1 MNINKLF
8 EGQRHDDKE
17 IMYILSKNGISRMFY
32 PDLVEVNLMKQYA
45 EHFLVKFL
53 DSEIERLEKE
63 LYDIKKVDW
72 GDGMTSDEN
81 AEDDTKSLA
90 ETRGWNNSIKD
101 QVTYLQD
108 IKRQLTES
116 K

>member
-53 DSEIERLEKE
+53 DIEIEMLKIREQGE
-63 LYDIKKVDW
+63 
-72 GDGMTSDEN
+72 TSRDV
-81 AEDDTKSLA
+81 A
-90 ETRGWNNSIKD
+90 IYIQD
-101 QVTYLQD
+101 QISYFKD